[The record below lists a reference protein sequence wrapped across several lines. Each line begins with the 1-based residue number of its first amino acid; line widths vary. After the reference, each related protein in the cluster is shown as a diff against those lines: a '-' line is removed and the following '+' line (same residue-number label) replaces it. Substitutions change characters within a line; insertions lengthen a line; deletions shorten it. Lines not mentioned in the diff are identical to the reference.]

1 MSMINKQEKFINKNV
16 FQHFNFYEQLKFYAQ
31 LKHHKSFITNGQ
43 DKQVDLHVGG
53 STYIRGHE
61 WGYLK

>member
-1 MSMINKQEKFINKNV
+1 MSMKNKQEKFICKNV

-31 LKHHKSFITNGQ
+31 LKQHKSFITNGQ
-43 DKQVDLHVGG
+43 DKQVHVGG
-53 STYIRGHE
+53 STYIRGHK